1 MSLLLDA
8 LKKAADDKNKTT
20 QKPAEKNIADEN
32 VNLSSE
38 SADDQTNEQSDEQST
53 DLNLELEMGS
63 GLTSNNQS
71 HETSDAFPE
80 VDDEIIAE
88 NKKVIASKS
97 ATEKP
102 LTTDRAFSSASNKKS
117 ADVKIK
123 DNDSI
128 EDKSAEEPAA
138 TKDPQ
143 VSPPLTDE
151 RNKTETEKSE
161 DDKEK
166 KLSSTQRYQHNT
178 SKIENEQALSELIN
192 KSNLHSRREKLKKN
206 ISIGI
211 LTGLLLIGSGLYFYI
226 KMQATNQA
234 LYIAQSNSVPVQRN
248 IAPPEKAPAKNSTLP
263 AEPTAPKV
271 VPPQKKVSPK
281 KTAVASQPST
291 TVKAEKSP
299 ITFIR
304 TKKSDPI
311 HLLIR
316 KAYDAFH
323 QQDYRQSETLY
334 KKVLTREPKNR
345 DALLGLAA
353 IGTKEKRYEYA
364 RQKYQYLLKLN
375 PRDSFAIAGLS
386 SIENRVDP
394 KLNESQLKF
403 LLKQQ
408 PESAHLYFALGS
420 LYAGQKKW
428 AEAQTAFFSAWSAK
442 ETNADYAYNLA
453 VSLDHLNKQKIA
465 LKFYKLSLKL
475 KQASSGNFS
484 TADAEKRIQ
493 TLQVNVE

>member
-20 QKPAEKNIADEN
+20 KKPAEKNVADEN
-32 VNLSSE
+32 INFSSD
-38 SADDQTNEQSDEQST
+38 SVNEQTDEHST
-53 DLNLELEMGS
+53 DLNLELEMDS

-71 HETSDAFPE
+71 NETSDAFPE

-102 LTTDRAFSSASNKKS
+102 LTTVRAFSSANNKKP
-117 ADVKIK
+117 ANVEIK

-138 TKDPQ
+138 TKEPE
-143 VSPPLTDE
+143 VSLTLTDE
-151 RNKTETEKSE
+151 KNKTETK
-161 DDKEK
+161 DDNEK
-166 KLSSTQRYQHNT
+166 KLSSTQRYQQNT

-192 KSNLHSRREKLKKN
+192 KSNLHSQREKLKKN

-226 KMQATNQA
+226 KMQATNQE
-234 LYIAQSNSVPVQRN
+234 LYIAQKNSAPVQRN
-248 IAPPEKAPAKNSTLP
+248 IAPPEKAPVKNSTLP
-263 AEPTAPKV
+263 AKPTTPKV

-281 KTAVASQPST
+281 KPAVASQPST
-291 TVKAEKSP
+291 TVKAIKNP

-364 RQKYQYLLKLN
+364 RQKYQYLLKLD

-386 SIENRVDP
+386 GIEHRVDP

-403 LLKQQ
+403 LLKQH

-420 LYAGQKKW
+420 QYAGQKKW

-465 LKFYKLSLKL
+465 LKFYKIGLKL
-475 KQASSGNFS
+475 KQASNGNFS
-484 TADAEKRIQ
+484 TADAEKRVK
-493 TLQVNVE
+493 TLQANVE